1 MPVCSIRKRLGAWL
15 ELLRWHKPSGR
26 LILLIPA
33 LWSLWLTPMAPPSA
47 VLVGWIVVGGLAVS
61 AAGCIANDLWDRRI
75 DPLVERTKTRP
86 LADGRVGTTEAASLL
101 LLSLVAAPAR
111 AGSVTAESIWDKTNA
126 IQRAQSQVPAG
137 ATLTRTECTV
147 VNVRTGNYRYICTVF
162 YADPPAASAP
172 TAPNP
177 IAPNAPAP

>member
-1 MPVCSIRKRLGAWL
+1 MATLMTRPFCSGVAMNRPFVHNQANRLTHQPSRRLAWL
-15 ELLRWHKPSGR
+15 NAWLSA
-26 LILLIPA
+26 PA
-33 LWSLWLTPMAPPSA
+33 
-47 VLVGWIVVGGLAVS
+47 
-61 AAGCIANDLWDRRI
+61 
-75 DPLVERTKTRP
+75 
-86 LADGRVGTTEAASLL
+86 L